1 MILLQRHI
9 WAVARMAPGSL
20 WLLVGV
26 ELVLCGVP
34 VVVVVLPAV
43 VELVAEPTVDVG
55 VGAVVVFEWAGAVGV
70 EELVDGGVGAV
81 LKKDKDNNINKC
93 KKKWKFVN
101 VILFRETPTY
111 RSGCFQT
118 SRIFC

>member
-20 WLLVGV
+20 WLLVGM

-111 RSGCFQT
+111 RSGYFQT

>member
-34 VVVVVLPAV
+34 VVVVLLPAV

-70 EELVDGGVGAV
+70 EELVDGGVGTV

-111 RSGCFQT
+111 RSGYFQT

>member
-70 EELVDGGVGAV
+70 EELVDGGVGTV

-111 RSGCFQT
+111 RSGYFQT